1 MTDPELNPADIPPAE
16 PAAIP
21 PVVEP
26 PPADLPVE
34 PLGAARERKRDRLRA
49 RANENAVVGWARAI
63 ALGIRDTA
71 EDMLDEG
78 RKGAHEAYEEGWKR
92 YDAKT
97 KHRRKH

>member
-1 MTDPELNPADIPPAE
+1 MTDPELNPADIPPPE

-21 PVVEP
+21 PVAEP
-26 PPADLPVE
+26 PPVE
-34 PLGAARERKRDRLRA
+34 PLAAERERKRDRLRA
-49 RANENAVVGWARAI
+49 KASENALVGWARAI

-71 EDMLDEG
+71 EDMLEEG

-97 KHRRKH
+97 RHRRKH

>member
-1 MTDPELNPADIPPAE
+1 MTDPELNPADIPPPE

-21 PVVEP
+21 PVAEP
-26 PPADLPVE
+26 TPADLPIE

-49 RANENAVVGWARAI
+49 RANENVVVGWARAV

-71 EDMLDEG
+71 EDMLEEG

-97 KHRRKH
+97 KHRRKR

>member
-1 MTDPELNPADIPPAE
+1 MTDPDLNPADIPPAE

-26 PPADLPVE
+26 PPAEIPVE
-34 PLGAARERKRDRLRA
+34 PLATVRKRDRLRA
-49 RANENAVVGWARAI
+49 RANENALVGWARAI

-71 EDMLDEG
+71 EDMLEEG
-78 RKGAHEAYEEGWKR
+78 RKGAHEAFEEGWKR

-97 KHRRKH
+97 KDRRKH

>member
-1 MTDPELNPADIPPAE
+1 MTDPELNPADISPAE

-21 PVVEP
+21 PIVESP
-26 PPADLPVE
+26 PVE